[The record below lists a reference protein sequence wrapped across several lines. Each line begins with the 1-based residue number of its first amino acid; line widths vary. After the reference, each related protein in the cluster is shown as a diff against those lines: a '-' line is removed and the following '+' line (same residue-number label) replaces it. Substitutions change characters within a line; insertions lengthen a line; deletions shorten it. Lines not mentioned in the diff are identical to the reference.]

1 MVSIVIPAYNEEE
14 VIAETVNSILR
25 AFEKSGKEKP
35 EIIVIDD
42 CSTDQTSAI
51 CSKLDV
57 IALKN
62 PVNVGYGF
70 SLKRGINQA
79 SNDTIVIT
87 DADGTYPIDQ
97 IPALLD
103 VYSNGFDMVVGARQG
118 TYYEQS
124 FMKKQL
130 RYFLKS
136 LVEFTTNNTI
146 PDINSGLRI
155 FSKKESTKYLYQ
167 LSNAFSFTTS
177 ITLVYMLNHKF
188 VTYIPIPYEKRVGN
202 SKVRIVRDIFRTL
215 QYIFEIILYYNPVK
229 IYILLFFAV
238 AVLGVI
244 SGLFYALLD
253 SKIALLIM
261 FGNILAV
268 PMIIVAS
275 MLAMQF
281 KQYKIRE

>member
-1 MVSIVIPAYNEEE
+1 MVSIVIPAYNEED

-25 AFEKSGKEKP
+25 AFEKAGKEKP

-51 CSKLDV
+51 CQTLDV
-57 IALKN
+57 VALKN

-70 SLKRGINQA
+70 SLKRGINKA

-103 VYSNGFDMVVGARQG
+103 IYNQGFDMVVGARQG
-118 TYYEQS
+118 SHYEQS

-136 LVEFTTNNTI
+136 LVEYTTNNTI

-155 FSKKESTKYLYQ
+155 FSQKESQKILYQ

-229 IYILLFFAV
+229 IYILLLLPVFIMA
-238 AVLGVI
+238 LI
-244 SGLFYALLD
+244 SGLIFGLFD
-253 SKIALLIM
+253 SKIAELILFANM
-261 FGNILAV
+261 LAV
-268 PMIIVAS
+268 PMIVVGS

-281 KQYKIRE
+281 KQYKIKQ